1 MFKSIYCT
9 RARSCEPGYVLRET
23 KGGRNF
29 SDLYSTVFQDNLSK
43 VNSCVF
49 NVWRLS
55 LRFVKVRA
63 EHDKPG
69 CLFAGSICL
78 SMCVHWQSVTQSMRV
93 HIAHACP
100 TMLLHYPSNYCQ
112 CKLKNTS
119 NGGAWLMYWLLLSE
133 SPAIGFIQHLTLPR
147 PVFQIV
153 QALKHPP
160 VPSSRHSLP
169 NAIFSDL
176 LVL

>member
-23 KGGRNF
+23 KGGRNL

-49 NVWRLS
+49 NMWRLS

-78 SMCVHWQSVTQSMRV
+78 SMCVHWQSITQSMCV

-100 TMLLHYPSNYCQ
+100 TMFYITLVTIVNANWRIHQMREHGWCTGFFSLSHQPSASFSTWLFHALCFKLFKLWSIPQYPLPDIHCQ
-112 CKLKNTS
+112 T
-119 NGGAWLMYWLLLSE
+119 
-133 SPAIGFIQHLTLPR
+133 
-147 PVFQIV
+147 
-153 QALKHPP
+153 
-160 VPSSRHSLP
+160 PSSL
-169 NAIFSDL
+169 IC
-176 LVL
+176 